1 MGVGLCG
8 VIGTWLPNCAMNAL
22 GRWRARRRIA
32 FGRLLGQPERSQTHG
47 FCSLGRTFFVGFRG
61 HVA

>member
-1 MGVGLCG
+1 
-8 VIGTWLPNCAMNAL
+8 MNAL

-32 FGRLLGQPERSQTHG
+32 FGRLLGQPERSQTRG